1 MYIVQ
6 GLSPHPLSKTM
17 TQIKKLHFTS
27 NSEIQEVNDRRQRIN
42 KSLNNILEKLDDIGN
57 IFEEEFEVVN
67 KRLENIKDN
76 IS

>member
-1 MYIVQ
+1 
-6 GLSPHPLSKTM
+6 M